1 MRTSFGDRRPNEV
14 TPDGDGGT
22 KANLRGARKREM
34 NSVTR
39 GGPGVAQRLR
49 MRVTLVLLGAALSLL
64 LPSVAQAQSGPR
76 NCTRTSQNLF
86 VRDVLDEYYLWYRE
100 LPRVNPSNY
109 ASPEAYLEA
118 VRYRPLDSTF
128 SYITSRAANDA
139 FYGESQFVGFGFS
152 TQTGEVDL
160 NILQVFPDSPA
171 SEAGMARG
179 DRIFEINGRSV
190 ADLIRTGAIGSAFG
204 ASAEGVSAA
213 VGVRSRQGVERRFT
227 MTKRVVT
234 IPTVSLTR
242 TFQVDG
248 RTVGYL
254 LFRNFVN
261 PSYAAL
267 DEAFA
272 ALREA
277 KATELVVDL
286 RYNGGGL
293 VDVAVHLGSLV
304 GGTFTQGRV
313 FAEYRHNDRNPELDE
328 TLRFESPAQALGLSR
343 LVVITTRSSA
353 SASELVINSLR
364 PHLPVVVIGD
374 TTFGKPVGQYGF
386 DFCDKVLAPVSFS
399 LVNAD
404 GQGDYFGG
412 IAPTCAAADDTEHD
426 LGFADEAS
434 LREALFYIRTG
445 GCSAPSSTI
454 AASRVLGQSAGAPQ
468 PLGATGWQALVNAH

>member
-1 MRTSFGDRRPNEV
+1 M
-14 TPDGDGGT
+14 
-22 KANLRGARKREM
+22 
-34 NSVTR
+34 TR
-39 GGPGVAQRLR
+39 SGPGVAQRSR
-49 MRVTLVLLGAALSLL
+49 MRVTVALLCAGLTFLV
-64 LPSVAQAQSGPR
+64 PSPAQAQSGPR

-100 LPRVNPSNY
+100 LPRVNPANY

-152 TQTGEVDL
+152 TQTTETEL
-160 NILQVFPDSPA
+160 NVLQVFPDSPA

-179 DRIFEINGRSV
+179 DRIFEINGRTV
-190 ADLIRTGAIGSAFG
+190 ADLVRAGTIGSAFG
-204 ASAEGVSAA
+204 ASEEGVSSA
-213 VGVRSRQGVERRFT
+213 VAVRSRQGVERRFT

-254 LFRNFVN
+254 LFRNFVT

-277 KATELVVDL
+277 RATELVIDL

-313 FAEYRHNDRNPELDE
+313 FAEYQHNDRNTALNE
-328 TLRFESPAQALGLSR
+328 TLRFESPPQALGLSR

-353 SASELVINSLR
+353 SASELLINSLR

-374 TTFGKPVGQYGF
+374 ATYGKPVGQYSF

-404 GQGDYFGG
+404 GQGDFFGG
-412 IAPTCAAADDTEHD
+412 IAPTCAAADDIEHD
-426 LGFADEAS
+426 LGAADEAS
-434 LREALFYIRTG
+434 LSEALFYVRTG
-445 GCSAPSSTI
+445 SCSVRSTSS
-454 AASRVLGQSAGAPQ
+454 AASRGLRPSAGAPS
-468 PLGATGWQALVNAH
+468 LSGATGWQALVNAH

>member
-1 MRTSFGDRRPNEV
+1 M
-14 TPDGDGGT
+14 
-22 KANLRGARKREM
+22 KR
-34 NSVTR
+34 S
-39 GGPGVAQRLR
+39 GPGVAQRPR
-49 MRVTLVLLGAALSLL
+49 MRVTVALLCAGLTFLV
-64 LPSVAQAQSGPR
+64 PSPAQAQSGPR

-100 LPRVNPSNY
+100 LPRVNPANY

-152 TQTGEVDL
+152 TQTTETEL
-160 NILQVFPDSPA
+160 NVLQVFPDSPA

-179 DRIFEINGRSV
+179 DRIFEINGRTV
-190 ADLIRTGAIGSAFG
+190 ADLVRAGTIGSAFG
-204 ASAEGVSAA
+204 ASEEGVSSA
-213 VGVRSRQGVERRFT
+213 VAVRSRQGVERRFT

-254 LFRNFVN
+254 LFRNFVT

-277 KATELVVDL
+277 RATELVIDL

-313 FAEYRHNDRNPELDE
+313 FAEYQHNDRNTALNE
-328 TLRFESPAQALGLSR
+328 TLRFESPPQALGLSR
-343 LVVITTRSSA
+343 LVVVTTRSSA
-353 SASELVINSLR
+353 SASELLINSLR

-374 TTFGKPVGQYGF
+374 ATYGKPVGQYSF

-404 GQGDYFGG
+404 GQGDFFGG
-412 IAPTCAAADDTEHD
+412 IAPTCVAADDIEHD
-426 LGFADEAS
+426 LGAADEAS
-434 LREALFYIRTG
+434 LSEALFYIRTG
-445 GCSAPSSTI
+445 SCSVRSTSS
-454 AASRVLGQSAGAPQ
+454 AASRGLRPSAGVPSHS
-468 PLGATGWQALVNAH
+468 GATGWQALVNAH